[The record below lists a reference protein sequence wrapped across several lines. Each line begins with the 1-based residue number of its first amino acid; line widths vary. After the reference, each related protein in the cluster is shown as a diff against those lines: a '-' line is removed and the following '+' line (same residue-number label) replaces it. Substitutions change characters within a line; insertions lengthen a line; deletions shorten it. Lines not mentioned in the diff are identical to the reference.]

1 MAVAILFIVLLY
13 IGFIECM
20 DLRLSLGVKLEHNHN
35 YYPVV
40 VTLKEPLIYQ
50 VNHIDLFLVYDISG
64 SMAGDRAENLKSA
77 LKLVIDALDSKDRLS
92 LIPFGTNAQ
101 TILDMKYMN
110 SENKNYAHNLVD
122 KQSIGGGTYFVY
134 AIRELVKG
142 IKSVRKDKDSGRV
155 QSVIFLTD
163 GEDLQGRYGRELLI
177 QELGQERSN
186 YDFTVSTFGFSSESK
201 ADTLVQFSDSRDGGY
216 YSIKNLIKVKDYVL
230 NVIGGM
236 RTTSYRFVR
245 FVVKS
250 KFSIEKVYG
259 QSHLSNCTISPDKKT
274 MENTIFQFI
283 TGRDYNYVLL
293 LNIPNNINIGDKILT
308 VDAQFYDFHG
318 YSYKTSNYLLFYHAI
333 GCFNCYKE
341 EYCRV
346 WSMEAIEKVISS
358 RNAQTL
364 QNDINQIRN
373 YCDDYLNKN
382 ISDSLDQTLSYIKDF
397 KNENLNY
404 MYGVISEGFLRRD
417 GMNIWYSNEYQNE
430 LMNDFLYQRDSRYYW
445 ERFHVPYWKVQT
457 LRLIHRVTGV
467 PLQFIYII
475 IVTSICIPLSFI
487 SLLFKD
493 KQRLIFNM
501 VAGLVIQIA
510 LFDVAFLNVF
520 ISCVTVYLMLR
531 FTKIHGGPILFT
543 LFFYLILVH
552 IFHYY
557 YYGQNLDFGASPF
570 LFMFA
575 IAKITFF
582 TYAVRERKVNPAKFI
597 NQYHRYCITD
607 ENFPNFVEFLS
618 YIYFFPS
625 AIYGP
630 CFQIKDYLNYV
641 YNKEE
646 YRRMNI
652 KNEIKK
658 GVIRIV
664 IGYGLI
670 TLYYFLKYNTYF
682 QFGIFKIYEYLA
694 SDDILAQNVLIRFFL
709 IYVYCVF
716 VKIFIYGF
724 FQLIYGIFE
733 TTGVAYSEPITLQN
747 LRGGDDYV
755 LDLSDK
761 KGHCG
766 NILKSDLGYNIGDAI
781 NNFNR
786 SIHIYLKYC
795 VYIRIIFLPHSWIKN
810 YFIAAIFV
818 YIFAALWCG
827 IYVGIYFFFATACIY
842 YQLHFNLELFGFYD
856 WLDNEHIAL
865 KIVFA
870 VINQYLLSMIFNM
883 LFLYKVDMSWCYLR
897 NFFYIPFVLIVIL
910 YLVSLFLRLSG
921 FKKGIA
927 EEKKKNRSKNK
938 KTSYIDQPLLKK
950 SRIN

>member
-20 DLRLSLGVKLEHNHN
+20 DLRLSLGVALEHNHN

-64 SMAGDRAENLKSA
+64 SMIGERANNLKSA
-77 LKLVIDALDSKDRLS
+77 LSLVIDALDSKDRLS

-110 SENKNYAHNLVD
+110 SENKKYAKNLVD
-122 KQSIGGGTYFVY
+122 KQSIGGGTYFVN

-163 GEDLQGRYGRELLI
+163 GEDLEHRYGRELLI

-274 MENTIFQFI
+274 MDNTIFQFI

-293 LNIPNNINIGDKILT
+293 LNIPNNIDIGDKILT

-364 QNDINQIRN
+364 QNDINQIRD

-430 LMNDFLYQRDSRYYW
+430 LMNDFLYKRDSRYVW

-520 ISCVTVYLMLR
+520 IACVTVYLMLR

-552 IFHYY
+552 IFHLY
-557 YYGQNLDFGASPF
+557 YYGQTLDFGASPF

-607 ENFPNFVEFLS
+607 ENFPNFIEFLS

-716 VKIFIYGF
+716 IKIFIYGF

-950 SRIN
+950 SRV